1 LEVDTTMDEFRA
13 ILEIYQQSNKAVV
26 ESQRDLTEAIT
37 VLNVKLDEDIRLASN
52 SQELVQEVC
61 IIARNSAQIQTNI
74 VDTLKAI
81 EEHFSNGFRTEI
93 KEYVDQSVKP
103 VSKDV
108 QSIKRDINII
118 KWAVSSV
125 GIIATVVYTVLKF
138 VI

>member
-1 LEVDTTMDEFRA
+1 MDELRA

-37 VLNVKLDEDIRLASN
+37 VLNVKLDEDIRLASH

-61 IIARNSAQIQTNI
+61 RIALSSEQTQTNI

-81 EEHFSNGFRTEI
+81 EEHFSNGFRAEI
-93 KEYVDQSVKP
+93 KEYVDQGVNP

-125 GIIATVVYTVLKF
+125 GIIATIVYTVLKF